1 MVVEGTGI
9 EPVLP
14 VYQTGFLTV
23 GRTFKTGDLEE
34 GLMLI
39 FTVIA

>member
-1 MVVEGTGI
+1 MVEGTGI

-23 GRTFKTGDLEE
+23 ERTFNTGDLEE